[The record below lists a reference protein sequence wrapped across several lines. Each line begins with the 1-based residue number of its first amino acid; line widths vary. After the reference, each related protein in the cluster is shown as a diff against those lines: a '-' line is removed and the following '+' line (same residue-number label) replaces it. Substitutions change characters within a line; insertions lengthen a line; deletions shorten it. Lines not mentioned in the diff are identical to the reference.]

1 MGIAWASQTPLIH
14 QGELKRKT
22 MSLRTRLL
30 LTLGL
35 TLTLLWGLAA
45 TWLLRDLHTQVELT
59 LDKRLAQS
67 ARMVAGLME
76 QLPPEVWGRIDHD
89 ALTIPPIEGLAC
101 QIHSPRGEV
110 IARSHAEMDDI
121 LAPGEQGYTY
131 RKEAGTTWRVYTY
144 ERNGM
149 IITTADRMDERDILL
164 RDVIKVAVVPF
175 LTALVGSMGALWLG
189 VLRGLKPLGRLR
201 NTLARRHPEALTTV
215 SLEGAPSELRPL
227 ILTLN
232 SLLLRVHKAM
242 VREQR
247 FTSDAAHE
255 LRTPLTAIKTHLQ
268 VARRVE
274 GEAAERALSYAEEGV
289 ARMVRILE
297 QLLLLAR
304 VEGRTAFED
313 GEACTLEDVISLAI
327 QDAATHAETNRIDF
341 SPVFSSAELEMPRE
355 LAVAALRNLIDNAL
369 RHGDLTEPVKV
380 TVELQTHPSRSWAT
394 LKVSNYGA
402 VLNDETLANLT
413 ERFWRSSR
421 DGGSGLGLAIVVAI
435 AERFEGALHFKR
447 PVQGG
452 LEASLI
458 LPVRPLSVTVR

>member
-1 MGIAWASQTPLIH
+1 
-14 QGELKRKT
+14 
-22 MSLRTRLL
+22 MSLRSRLL

-45 TWLLRDLHTQVELT
+45 AWLLRDLHAQVELT

-76 QLPPEVWGRIDHD
+76 QLPPEVWGRIDQD

-110 IARSHAEMDDI
+110 IARSHAEMGDI
-121 LAPGEQGYTY
+121 LVPGEQGYAY
-131 RKEAGTTWRVYTY
+131 REEAGTTWRVFTY

-201 NTLARRHPEALTTV
+201 DTLAKRHPDALTTV

-232 SLLLRVHKAM
+232 SLLLRVQEAM

-274 GEAAERALSYAEEGV
+274 GEAAERALGHAEEGV
-289 ARMVRILE
+289 ARMVRTLE

-313 GEACTLEDVISLAI
+313 GEACALEDVISLAI
-327 QDAATHAETNRIDF
+327 RDAARYDDTKRIDV
-341 SPVFSSAELEMPRE
+341 SPLPSAELDMPRE

-369 RHGDLTEPVKV
+369 RHGEISKPVKV
-380 TVELQTHPSRSWAT
+380 IVQLETHLSSSWVT
-394 LKVSNYGA
+394 LKVSNHGA
-402 VLNDETLANLT
+402 VVNDETLANLT

-421 DGGSGLGLAIVVAI
+421 DGGSGLGLAIVAAI
-435 AERFEGALHFKR
+435 AERFGGILRFKR
-447 PVQGG
+447 PDWGG

-458 LPVRPLSVTVR
+458 LPMRPLSDITLRVSVES